1 MKIGVSGK
9 GGVGKT
15 SISSLIAAVSAAAGK
30 TVLAVDADPAQNLG
44 AGLGFPSEIYDKIVP
59 IATEDDLINER
70 TATNPAVPT
79 GLFKYNPKVDD
90 IPEKYWGEFNGV
102 RLLLLGTIQS
112 GGAGCACPANT
123 FLKNLMHHLI
133 VERNET
139 VILDMEAGLEHL
151 GRGTTGGMDALLV
164 VVEPGQ
170 KSLQLAMRIDK
181 LAADLGIKKVVF
193 VGNKIQT
200 PEDEML
206 IRKSVPADR
215 LIGLLGYDHGIRR
228 SDMNGTAVFAS
239 ASPMT
244 IQTIKDITRTLES

>member
-15 SISSLIAAVSAAAGK
+15 SITSLIAAVSAADGK

-44 AGLGFPSEIYDKIVP
+44 AGLGFPPEIYDKIVP

-90 IPEKYWGEFNGV
+90 IPEKYWGEFGGV
-102 RLLLLGTIQS
+102 RLLLLGTIVS

-123 FLKNLMHHLI
+123 FLKNLMFHLI

-151 GRGTTGGMDALLV
+151 GRGTTGSMDALLI

-193 VGNKIQT
+193 VGNKVQT
-200 PEDEML
+200 PEDDML
-206 IRKSVPADR
+206 IRRSVPADR
-215 LIGLLGYDHGIRR
+215 LIGILGYDQGIRR
-228 SDMNGTAVFAS
+228 SDMNGSAVYAS
-239 ASPMT
+239 ASPAT
-244 IQTIKDITRTLES
+244 IQTIKDITRTLEV

>member
-59 IATEDDLINER
+59 IAEEDEMINER

-90 IPEKYWGEFNGV
+90 IPEKYWEEFNGV

-151 GRGTTGGMDALLV
+151 GRGTTGSMDALLV

-181 LAADLGIKKVVF
+181 LATDLGIKKVAF
-193 VGNKIQT
+193 IGNKIQT

-206 IRKSVPADR
+206 IRKSVPGDR
-215 LIGLLGYDHGIRR
+215 LIGLLGYDPGIRR
-228 SDMNGTAVFAS
+228 SDMQGTAVYAS
-239 ASPMT
+239 ASPAT
-244 IQTIKDITRTLES
+244 IQTITEITRTLES